1 MKKTL
6 GIVISVLAL
15 LAVSA
20 GVYKSSVQKKAEVSA
35 LTEAGVQVPG
45 RAKVVKLL
53 AGSAKFAF
61 LKDPALEAILEKEG
75 IKLELVKSG
84 SFAQDKDKAAEL
96 DAAWPAGANVAADWS
111 GAMKGSSTYQVF
123 STPLAIASW
132 KALVP
137 VFEKN
142 GLAKMSG
149 ATHGDFYLEKALPLM
164 LKATRWNQLKDN
176 TVFAVNKGF
185 LVNTPDLRKSNTGSL
200 FIAALAYIQ
209 NNNEVLQDIDKAREM
224 AEGLA
229 PLITR
234 QGFQE
239 STLAGP
245 FEDYIGQGM
254 GKAPLVLIYESQFLD
269 AKRAGKLRDGHVLLY
284 PQPGLVLK
292 HVLVGQSAAGK
303 KLGELLSG
311 NVEIQKIAAKYGFR
325 TNDPLIFAA
334 ETKTLGLDAPEQ
346 INLADA
352 PSTTILDA
360 MNQTIIKKLEG
371 NQ

>member
-1 MKKTL
+1 MKKYF
-6 GIVISVLAL
+6 GIILSL
-15 LAVSA
+15 LLIVAVGA
-20 GVYKSSVQKKAEVSA
+20 GVYKSSQQKSGD
-35 LTEAGVQVPG
+35 TITGSDTHAGQNKPK
-45 RAKVVKLL
+45 RIVKLL
-53 AGSAKFAF
+53 AGSAKFSF
-61 LKDPALEAILEKEG
+61 LKDPELEAILAKED
-75 IKLELVKSG
+75 IQLELIKSS
-84 SFAQDKDKAAEL
+84 SFIQDKDKLGEL

-111 GAMKGSSTYQVF
+111 SIMTGSTTYPIF

-132 KALVP
+132 TALMP

-149 ATHGDFYLEKALPLM
+149 PNHGDFYLEKALPLM

-176 TVFAVNKGF
+176 TVFAVNKSF

-209 NNNEVLQDIDKAREM
+209 NNNEVPQDIEKAATM
-224 AEGLA
+224 AESLS

-254 GKAPLVLIYESQFLD
+254 GKAPLVLIYESQFLE
-269 AKRAGKLRDGHVLLY
+269 AKRAGKLRDGNIILY

-292 HVLVGQSAAGK
+292 HVLVGKTPNGK
-303 KLGELLSG
+303 RLGELLST
-311 NVEIQKIAAKYGFR
+311 NPEIQKIAAKYGFR
-325 TNDPLIFAA
+325 TNDPLVFAA
-334 ETKTLGLDAPEQ
+334 MTKAIGLDAPEQ
-346 INLADA
+346 LNLAET
-352 PSTTILDA
+352 PSTNVLDA
-360 MNQTIIKKLEG
+360 INQTIIKKLEG
-371 NQ
+371 N